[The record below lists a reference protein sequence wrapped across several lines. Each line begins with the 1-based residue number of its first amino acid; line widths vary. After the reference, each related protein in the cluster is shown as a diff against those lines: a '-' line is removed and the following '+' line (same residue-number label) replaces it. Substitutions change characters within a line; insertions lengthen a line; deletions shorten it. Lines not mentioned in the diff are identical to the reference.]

1 MRVLLLL
8 ILLFTPLLAQAEV
21 SITAQSPLTAAVTK
35 GDVEGVKVAIMNK
48 GNVNSTL
55 SRGGQTLLINAV
67 TTGKTAIARL
77 LIEARA
83 NVNLADELGN
93 TPLFYAASGG
103 DVELVDLLLKAS
115 ARVDAANRQGLTP
128 LMAAARAGQRE
139 NVAHLLSAG
148 AKATASDF
156 SGRTALDW
164 AEESRQRSVIAL
176 LQKQGR

>member
-1 MRVLLLL
+1 MRFLLLL
-8 ILLFTPLLAQAEV
+8 ILLFTPLMARAEV
-21 SITAQSPLTAAVTK
+21 SITAQSPLTVAVAK
-35 GDVEGVKVAIMNK
+35 GDVEGVKAAIMNK
-48 GNVNSTL
+48 GNVNSTF

-67 TTGKTAIARL
+67 DTGKIAIARL
-77 LIEARA
+77 LIEAHA
-83 NVNLADELGN
+83 NVNQADSLGN
-93 TPLFYAASGG
+93 TALFYAAAGD
-103 DVELVDLLLKAS
+103 DVEMVDLLVKAS

-148 AKATASDF
+148 AKATSSDF

-164 AEESRQRSVIAL
+164 AEEGRQRSVIAL